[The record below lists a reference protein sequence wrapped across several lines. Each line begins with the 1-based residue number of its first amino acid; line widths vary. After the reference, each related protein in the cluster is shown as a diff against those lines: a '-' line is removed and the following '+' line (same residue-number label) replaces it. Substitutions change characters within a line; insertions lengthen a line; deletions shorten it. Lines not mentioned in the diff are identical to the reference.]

1 MGIITAATALTVGAI
16 AAGTAATASVVGGAI
31 QSGQEHKA
39 MRTARTA
46 KEAAAFKVKELQD
59 ARQDIINPF
68 AGVTDLSSMAKD
80 LTGMMSNPFE
90 SLGVATKAAEMQA
103 EEADISLANTLDLLR
118 ATGASAGGATALVQA
133 ALASKKG
140 VSASIEQQ
148 EATNQKLRAQGQA
161 ALTQAKV
168 NEQQRLQGVA
178 ISEGQRTQQADAQG
192 KLFEFNAQ
200 EDRDNSDI
208 SYNIAKETGGA
219 QREAAARAR
228 RDDATAGIFTGLGSV
243 ASGVASSAFTA
254 GLSGNLP
261 TTKTPPPPPPPQK
274 SSGAGMPSDRRLK
287 KNIKLIGFS
296 KSGLNI
302 YAFEYIDKAFGTGV
316 WQGVM
321 SDEAPKSAVIK
332 HKDGY
337 DWVNYSKLDVTFK
350 QI

>member
-1 MGIITAATALTVGAI
+1 MAVITAATALTVGAI

-59 ARQDIINPF
+59 ARQDIINPY

-90 SLGVATKAAEMQA
+90 SLGVATQAAEMQA
-103 EEADISLANTLDLLR
+103 EEADISLANTLDMLR
-118 ATGASAGGATALVQA
+118 ATGASAGGATALAQA
-133 ALASKKG
+133 ALSSKKG
-140 VSASIEQQ
+140 ISASIEQQ
-148 EATNQKLRAQGQA
+148 ESQNQKLRAQGEQNLIQA
-161 ALTQAKV
+161 QVT
-168 NEQQRLQGVA
+168 EQQRLQSVA

-261 TTKTPPPPPPPQK
+261 TTKTPTP
-274 SSGAGMPSDRRLK
+274 SNVDYDLGGGGGYAG
-287 KNIKLIGFS
+287 
-296 KSGLNI
+296 
-302 YAFEYIDKAFGTGV
+302 
-316 WQGVM
+316 QG
-321 SDEAPKSAVIK
+321 E
-332 HKDGY
+332 
-337 DWVNYSKLDVTFK
+337 N
-350 QI
+350 

>member
-1 MGIITAATALTVGAI
+1 MAVITAATALTVGAI

-59 ARQDIINPF
+59 ARQDIINPY

-90 SLGVATKAAEMQA
+90 SLGVATQAAEMQA
-103 EEADISLANTLDLLR
+103 EEADISLA
-118 ATGASAGGATALVQA
+118 
-133 ALASKKG
+133 
-140 VSASIEQQ
+140 
-148 EATNQKLRAQGQA
+148 
-161 ALTQAKV
+161 
-168 NEQQRLQGVA
+168 
-178 ISEGQRTQQADAQG
+178 
-192 KLFEFNAQ
+192 NAQ

-261 TTKTPPPPPPPQK
+261 TTKTPTP
-274 SSGAGMPSDRRLK
+274 SNVDYDLGGGGGYAG
-287 KNIKLIGFS
+287 
-296 KSGLNI
+296 
-302 YAFEYIDKAFGTGV
+302 
-316 WQGVM
+316 QG
-321 SDEAPKSAVIK
+321 E
-332 HKDGY
+332 
-337 DWVNYSKLDVTFK
+337 N
-350 QI
+350 